1 MTITTDAGHQAAL
14 RAFELLANDEQ
25 GNLAQLV
32 VLRDAIHDYEL
43 AQGHA
48 PGPPT
53 SAAGQR
59 EVEEFRRRLQQRE
72 NGK

>member
-1 MTITTDAGHQAAL
+1 MIISTEAGYQAAL
-14 RAFELLANDEQ
+14 RAFSQLATNEQANLVQLL
-25 GNLAQLV
+25 

-59 EVEEFRRRLQQRE
+59 EVEDFRRRLQQRE